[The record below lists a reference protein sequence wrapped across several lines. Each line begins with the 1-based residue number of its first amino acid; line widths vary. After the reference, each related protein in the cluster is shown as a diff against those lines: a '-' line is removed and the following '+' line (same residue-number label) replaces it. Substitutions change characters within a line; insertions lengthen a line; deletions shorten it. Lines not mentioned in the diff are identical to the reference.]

1 MKQTETA
8 SARRLLHC
16 IKLED
21 LVDRNPLPTFPNLA
35 GSDGATLLGAAL
47 GLSVLQTLLLTADR
61 VIE

>member
-1 MKQTETA
+1 MKQTKIETA

-16 IKLED
+16 IKLEV

-35 GSDGATLLGAAL
+35 GSYERRCSARRLAY
-47 GLSVLQTLLLTADR
+47 SPLTADR